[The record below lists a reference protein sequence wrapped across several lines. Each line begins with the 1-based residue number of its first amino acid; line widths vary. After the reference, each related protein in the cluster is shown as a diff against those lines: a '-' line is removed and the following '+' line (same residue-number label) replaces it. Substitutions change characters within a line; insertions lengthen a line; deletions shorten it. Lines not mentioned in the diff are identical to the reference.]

1 MGVTIRP
8 RGGGGGGR
16 RRRGTSGEKYSEAG
30 KEITDSWHCEYD
42 SPF

>member
-8 RGGGGGGR
+8 RGGGR
-16 RRRGTSGEKYSEAG
+16 KERRGTSGEKYSEAG
-30 KEITDSWHCEYD
+30 KEMTDSWHCEYD